1 MGNFSQ
7 SGVSKGAEKKKGG
20 NKMKR
25 KILCVMAMLLAV
37 AVSLSAKILHQ
48 SGLPEELDTFLER
61 LEVQGSTHYKN
72 LHIFPVTIEKESP
85 VKNVL
90 SLDEALKKDMLD
102 IYEQGEGDVPEVEV
116 RNHSKSY
123 VFLMA
128 GEIIAGGKQDRMIQ
142 KDTLIPPKSKKFKVA
157 VYCTEEGRWE
167 QKTEKF
173 YSPDAVVGM
182 KVKKAAE
189 ETKDQGAVWDKVA
202 EYDAGLSTPSPTGAF
217 KGVLDDKDVQK
228 KSKKYVDAL
237 EKAPQLSK
245 NTVGV
250 VVAVGD
256 EIITA
261 DVFSDAALFK
271 KYWAKLLKSYVLEAI
286 DKDDDGKISRNAA
299 ENFLAQAYKADVTE
313 EGNAGSGELYALKS
327 GKITGSALVFND
339 AVLHMDVFPK

>member
-1 MGNFSQ
+1 
-7 SGVSKGAEKKKGG
+7 
-20 NKMKR
+20 
-25 KILCVMAMLLAV
+25 MAMVLAV

-48 SGLPEELDTFLER
+48 SELPEELEQFVDSLSVNDS
-61 LEVQGSTHYKN
+61 LHYKN
-72 LHIFPVTIEKESP
+72 LHVFTLTTDAKKDFS
-85 VKNVL
+85 NVL
-90 SLDEALKKDMLD
+90 TLDEALKKDALD
-102 IYEQGEGDVPEVEV
+102 IYEEDEGNVPVVEV
-116 RNHSKSY
+116 KNHSKSY
-123 VFLMA
+123 VYLMS

-142 KDTLIPPKSKKFKVA
+142 KDTLIPPKSGKFKVA

-202 EYDAGLSTPSPTGAF
+202 EYGAGLSTPSPTGAF

-250 VVAVGD
+250 VVAVGN
-256 EIITA
+256 EIIAA
-261 DVFSDAALFK
+261 DIFSSPALFQK
-271 KYWAKLLKSYVLEAI
+271 FWRKLLKSYVLEAI
-286 DKDDDGKISRNAA
+286 DRDDYGKLSRKDA
-299 ENFLAQAYKADVTE
+299 EKFLAQVYKADAAE
-313 EGNAGSGELYALKS
+313 EANAGSGELYSLKS
-327 GKITGSALVFND
+327 VKITGSAIVFND
-339 AVLHMDVFPK
+339 SVLHMDVFPR